1 MIKNNITLYDSLS
14 KQKKVFL
21 PISKNVVK
29 IYSCGPTLYR
39 RAHIGNLRG
48 YVFADTL
55 NRLFREAG
63 FKVKHVI
70 NLTDVGHLFGD
81 GDTGED
87 KIEKEA
93 KDTNQ
98 NIESLI
104 INLIKVFN
112 SDLEHL
118 NISLK
123 RYNFTRATSY
133 IKEQVSLI
141 ERLEKKGF
149 AYKIS
154 DGMYFNVQKFK
165 SYGGLAGVSKSIQQ
179 EGKRVEI
186 NKEKKGPYDFALWK
200 FSKKTEN
207 RLQEWS
213 SPWGVGFPGWHTECC
228 AMASSVLGKSIDLH
242 TGGIDLAPTHH
253 NNEIAQQESDTG
265 QVFVNTWMHTEFVAL
280 KGAKLSKSDGNIIN
294 IDNLIENKID
304 PVALRYLFLT
314 IHYKTPINYTD
325 ESIKAANLSIKELK
339 NYCFYKSSL
348 FFVKKDKQVIEQI
361 KKAVSHDISTP
372 KAIALLWEFLKDDSI
387 KRSTKTKTIL
397 EIDKIFGLG
406 LKKKKIK
413 IPNDVFILFKER
425 QKARENQDWKKSD
438 ILREKI
444 KVKKFNVVD
453 TSSGTDLFPIID

>member
-1 MIKNNITLYDSLS
+1 MIKNDITLYDSLS
-14 KQKKVFL
+14 KQRKVFL
-21 PISKNVVK
+21 PISKDIVK

-55 NRLFREAG
+55 NRLFRETG
-63 FKVKHVI
+63 FRVKHVI

-81 GDTGED
+81 GDVGED

-93 KDTNQ
+93 RDTNQ
-98 NIESLI
+98 DIELLI
-104 INLIKVFN
+104 TNLIKIFN

-118 NISLK
+118 NIPLK
-123 RYNFTRATSY
+123 RYDFTRATSY
-133 IKEQVSLI
+133 IKEQISLI
-141 ERLEKKGF
+141 KRLEKKGF

-154 DGMYFNVQKFK
+154 DGVYFDVQKFK

-186 NKEKKGPYDFALWK
+186 NKEKRGSYDFALWK
-200 FSKKTEN
+200 FSKDTEN

-228 AMASSVLGKSIDLH
+228 AMASSVLGESIDLH

-265 QVFVNTWMHTEFVAL
+265 KVFVNTWMHTEFVGL
-280 KGAKLSKSDGNIIN
+280 NGTKLSKSDGNIIN
-294 IDNLIENKID
+294 IDNLIKEGID

-314 IHYKTPINYTD
+314 VHYKTPINYTD
-325 ESIKAANLSIKELK
+325 ESIKAANMSLKELK
-339 NYCFYKSSL
+339 SYCFYKGNL
-348 FFVKKDKQVIEQI
+348 FFIKKDKQIVENI
-361 KKAVSHDISTP
+361 KKAVSDDISTP
-372 KAIALLWEFLKDDSI
+372 KAIALLWDFLKDDSI

-413 IPNDVFILFKER
+413 IPNDVILLFKER
-425 QKARENQDWKKSD
+425 QKARENQDWEKSD
-438 ILREKI
+438 DLREKI
-444 KVKKFNVVD
+444 KEKDFNVVD
-453 TSSGTDLFPIID
+453 TSSGTDLFPIIN